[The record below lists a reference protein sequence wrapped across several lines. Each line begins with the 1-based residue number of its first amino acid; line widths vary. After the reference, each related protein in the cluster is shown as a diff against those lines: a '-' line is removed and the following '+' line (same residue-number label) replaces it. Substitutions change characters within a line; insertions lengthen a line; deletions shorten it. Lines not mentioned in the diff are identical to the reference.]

1 MPSRQSLK
9 FFVCTRHLANQ
20 AKAMFVFTIMA
31 SSSSILSFPA
41 NHQQALLWQT
51 PAATQSAVKS
61 SKVGPESPEERRVYQ
76 SNVNLSFGGTQA
88 ISSSFHYNPNIT
100 AILPQY
106 PSSLQKRPH
115 GLSKSC

>member
-41 NHQQALLWQT
+41 NHQQVYGVRGVGQ
-51 PAATQSAVKS
+51 AAAA
-61 SKVGPESPEERRVYQ
+61 EI
-76 SNVNLSFGGTQA
+76 NF
-88 ISSSFHYNPNIT
+88 
-100 AILPQY
+100 
-106 PSSLQKRPH
+106 
-115 GLSKSC
+115 